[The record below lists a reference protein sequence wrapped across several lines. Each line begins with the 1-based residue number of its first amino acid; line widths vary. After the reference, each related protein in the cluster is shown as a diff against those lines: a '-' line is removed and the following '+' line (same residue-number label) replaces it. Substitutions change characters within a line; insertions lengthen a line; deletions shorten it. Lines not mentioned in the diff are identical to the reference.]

1 MQRSQAFYRKSQFLY
16 PWIVFSCN
24 GYVTKWIFGAE
35 NNGNLS
41 QPELQI
47 WRQLGTNNY
56 IKIGSSSVNAS
67 AMIGA
72 SLYEFIP
79 HTPLQFQKGDI
90 FGVYSDRTDGNRLV
104 LFEQKENGPIN
115 LRIGPS
121 LNSPPSTI
129 TETLYTVTNDFPL
142 VTVEIGQYLY
152 IQIYYFL
159 TDIHT
164 QSFSI
169 EYTMTGNGGSAITSV
184 SHSLSLLTNIVSIQ
198 FPNIMSPTQASSLPT
213 YTEVLSKCYPFC

>member
-1 MQRSQAFYRKSQFLY
+1 
-16 PWIVFSCN
+16 
-24 GYVTKWIFGAE
+24 
-35 NNGNLS
+35 
-41 QPELQI
+41 
-47 WRQLGTNNY
+47 
-56 IKIGSSSVNAS
+56 
-67 AMIGA
+67 MIGV

-115 LRIGPS
+115 LRIGPT

-129 TETLYTVTNDFPL
+129 TETLNTVTNDFPL
-142 VTVEIGQYLY
+142 VTVEIGQCLY
-152 IQIYYFL
+152 IQTYYFL
-159 TDIHT
+159 TDINT

-169 EYTMTGNGGSAITSV
+169 EYTMTGNGGSTITSV
-184 SHSLSLLTNIVSIQ
+184 SHSLSLLTNIVFIQ